1 MKKIICM
8 FLSLCFVFSLLP
20 IGSAATFVFSDIP
33 DYAGKP
39 YVTVNGGKPF
49 FTEADKTQRSFEKY
63 APLDAL
69 GRCGA
74 AFACVGFEL
83 MPTEARGAIGSV
95 KPSGWQYT
103 KYDFVDGKYLF
114 NRCHL
119 IAFQL
124 TGENANVCNLITGT
138 RYMNTSGMLSF
149 EEKTGNYIR
158 NEHAKGR
165 NVHVLYRVTPV
176 FEGKDLVASGVLM
189 EGLSVE
195 DNGKSICFCVF
206 CYNVQPGVEIN
217 YADGTSRLA
226 PEDETDPP
234 EKEIGGTS
242 STALVVN
249 VSSKKFHLPDCASV
263 KRMSAKNRRDVI
275 ASPQELIAE
284 GYSPCANCR
293 PDEAAVSRTIN
304 LRGDADADGKI
315 SAADAR
321 LALRAAVGLWQ
332 PSSAEISRIDVD
344 SDGKVTASD
353 ARIILRA
360 AVGLQKIA

>member
-1 MKKIICM
+1 MKKLLCV
-8 FLSLCFVFSLLP
+8 FLFLFFISSMLPIAGASGFSL
-20 IGSAATFVFSDIP
+20 SDIP
-33 DYAGKP
+33 AYAGRP
-39 YVTVNGGKPF
+39 YVTVNGGVPF
-49 FTEADKTQRSFEKY
+49 FTEAEKTERSFESY
-63 APLDAL
+63 SPLDAL

-74 AFACVGFEL
+74 AFACVGFDL

-149 EEKTGNYIR
+149 EERTGNYIR

-176 FEGKDLVASGVLM
+176 FDGKALVASGVLM

-195 DNGKSICFCVF
+195 DDGSGVRFCVF

-226 PEDETDPP
+226 PEEPTEPP
-234 EKEIGGTS
+234 GKEPGGVS
-242 STALVVN
+242 SIALVVN

-263 KRMSAKNRRDVI
+263 KTMSAKNRRDVT
-275 ASPQELIAE
+275 ADPQELIAE

-293 PDEAAVSRTIN
+293 PDEAAASRTVS
-304 LRGDADADGKI
+304 LRGDADGNGELT
-315 SAADAR
+315 SADAR
-321 LALRAAVGLWQ
+321 LTLRAAVGLWT
-332 PSSAEISRIDVD
+332 PSEAVRSLLDVD
-344 SDGKVTASD
+344 PDGELTSAD
-353 ARIILRA
+353 ARLILRA
-360 AVGLQKIA
+360 AVGLERI